1 METIQ
6 ELLNSDK
13 GRQLIS
19 GISKEANQPTDKTAQ
34 VISLGMPLLMAAMN
48 RNVKKEGA
56 AGLMGALENKHDGSI
71 LENLGDLFQG
81 GVQESVK
88 ADGLGI
94 LGHVLGGSQNNV
106 ATALSKKT
114 GIDIDSVMQIL
125 QVAAPILLGFLGKQK
140 RQGSIDSP
148 SGLEGL
154 LGNLMGGA
162 APAGQQQSVLESV
175 LDGDGD
181 GSVLDDVAG
190 MVLGGKKKGGLGGVL
205 GGFFGK

>member
-19 GISKEANQPTDKTAQ
+19 GISKETDQPVDKTTQ
-34 VISLGMPLLMAAMN
+34 VISMAMPLLMAAMT
-48 RNVKKEGA
+48 RNVKKESGN
-56 AGLMGALENKHDGSI
+56 GLLNALDNKHDGSI
-71 LENLGDLFQG
+71 LDNLGELFQG
-81 GVQESVK
+81 GVEDRVK
-88 ADGLGI
+88 IDGLGI

-106 ATALSKKT
+106 AGTLSKKT
-114 GIDIDSVMQIL
+114 GLDVNSVMQIL

-140 RQGSIDSP
+140 RKQQVNSP
-148 SGLEGL
+148 GGLEGM
-154 LGNLMGGA
+154 LGQLMGGSDA
-162 APAGQQQSVLESV
+162 AGAQQSVLESL

-190 MVLGGKKKGGLGGVL
+190 MVLGGKKQGGLGGVL